1 MSSQLEDDL
10 YGQILALGLPQPE
23 REHMFAKS
31 IKRRWRFDL
40 AWPELKLAAEIDG
53 GTWVQGRHTRGT
65 GYRGDCEKLNAAVE
79 LGWQVLHFDTTMIRD
94 GSALAFLERLL
105 GRLYGERERA

>member
-53 GTWVQGRHTRGT
+53 GTWVQGRHSRGA
-65 GYRGDCEKLNAAVE
+65 GVRKDCEKMNTAIVDF
-79 LGWQVLHFDTTMIRD
+79 GWQVLRFDSTMVRD
-94 GSALAFLERLL
+94 GTAALLL
-105 GRLYGERERA
+105 LRALRRETA